1 MRPIHLFDITSRH
14 NQWLADRQSV
24 IASNIANANTP
35 GYQARDLQSF
45 AATLDATKLEMA
57 ATARGHQLPDT
68 TMSTTPG
75 DLRSGGSWDIVHSGN
90 SVSMEHE
97 MMKASEVTG
106 AYSLNTSI
114 AKSFHRMMLTSTRSS
129 A

>member
-14 NQWLADRQSV
+14 NQWLAARQSV

-35 GYQARDLQSF
+35 GYEAVDLQAFSHV
-45 AATLDATKLEMA
+45 LDATSLEMA
-57 ATARGHQLPDT
+57 ASARGHQIPDT
-68 TMSTTPG
+68 TASVTTS
-75 DLRSGGSWDIVHSGN
+75 DARNGGYWDIVHSGN
-90 SVSMEHE
+90 SVSMEKE
-97 MMKASEVTG
+97 LMKSSEITG

>member
-14 NQWLADRQSV
+14 NQWLAARQSV

-35 GYQARDLQSF
+35 GYTAADLKSF
-45 AATLDATKLEMA
+45 SDVLNATSLEMA
-57 ATARGHQLPDT
+57 ATARGHLTSETTASVTTGDT
-68 TMSTTPG
+68 
-75 DLRSGGSWDIVHSGN
+75 RGGGYWDIVHSGN
-90 SVSMEHE
+90 SVSMEKE
-97 MMKASEVTG
+97 LMKSAEVTG

>member
-14 NQWLADRQSV
+14 NQWLAARQSV

-35 GYQARDLQSF
+35 GYEAVDLQSF
-45 AATLDATKLEMA
+45 SQVLEGTSLEMA
-57 ATARGHQLPDT
+57 ATARGHQVPDITASVT
-68 TMSTTPG
+68 TR
-75 DLRSGGSWDIVHSGN
+75 DVRNGGYWDIVHSGN
-90 SVSMEHE
+90 SVSLEKE
-97 MMKASEVTG
+97 LMKTGEITG

-114 AKSFHRMMLTSTRSS
+114 TKSFHRMMLTSTRSS

>member
-14 NQWLADRQSV
+14 NQWLAARQSV

-35 GYQARDLQSF
+35 GYQAADLKSF
-45 AATLDATKLEMA
+45 TDVLDATSLEMA
-57 ATARGHQLPDT
+57 ATTRGHQIPDT
-68 TMSTTPG
+68 TASVTPRDAG
-75 DLRSGGSWDIVHSGN
+75 NGGYWDIVHSGN
-90 SVSMEHE
+90 SVSMEKE
-97 MMKASEVTG
+97 LMKSGEVTG

-114 AKSFHRMMLTSTRSS
+114 AKSFHRMMLTSTRSG

>member
-1 MRPIHLFDITSRH
+1 MPPIHLFDITSRH
-14 NQWLADRQSV
+14 NQWLAARQSV

-35 GYQARDLQSF
+35 GYQAQDLTAF
-45 AATLDATKLEMA
+45 ADVLDATRLEMA

-68 TMSTTPG
+68 TASIG
-75 DLRSGGSWDIVHSGN
+75 ARDAGNGGYWDIVHSGN
-90 SVSMEHE
+90 SVSMEKE
-97 MMKASEVTG
+97 LMKSSEVTN

-114 AKSFHRMMLTSTRSS
+114 ARSFHRMMLTSTRSG